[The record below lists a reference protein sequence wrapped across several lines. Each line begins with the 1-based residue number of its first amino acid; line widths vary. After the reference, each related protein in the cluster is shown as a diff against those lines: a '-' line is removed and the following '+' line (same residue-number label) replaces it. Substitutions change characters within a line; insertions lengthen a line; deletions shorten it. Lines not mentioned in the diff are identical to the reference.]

1 MIVII
6 LVHVTLKLTGRPLLE
21 FMRDAG
27 SGKGRDRDRQ
37 RTLTR
42 RRERDAWRLGQR
54 VGGSELFTVL
64 QIGSNSGRS
73 MDCK

>member
-6 LVHVTLKLTGRPLLE
+6 LDHVTLKLTGRPLLV

-37 RTLTR
+37 ITLTR
-42 RRERDAWRLGQR
+42 RREREGGRERERERDAWRLG
-54 VGGSELFTVL
+54 
-64 QIGSNSGRS
+64 
-73 MDCK
+73 

>member
-42 RRERDAWRLGQR
+42 RREREMP
-54 VGGSELFTVL
+54 GGWDRGWGEQLFTVL

>member
-6 LVHVTLKLTGRPLLE
+6 LDHVTLKLTGRPLLV

-42 RRERDAWRLGQR
+42 RREREGGRERERCLE
-54 VGGSELFTVL
+54 VGIEGGGNRIIYSFAD
-64 QIGSNSGRS
+64 RF
-73 MDCK
+73 K